1 MLYIMKLDTPL
12 VVVTGIGIAVLAA
25 VTYALTGSKSGSSS
39 LRSASEFPITNQPTN
54 SYSSQSYINPVSP
67 SQTPPRDTPYPKN
80 LATSLVTNVG
90 GKRSKRR
97 HSRKRRVH
105 TKRRK

>member
-1 MLYIMKLDTPL
+1 MKLDTPL
-12 VVVTGIGIAVLAA
+12 VVVTGIGIAVLAV
-25 VTYALTGSKSGSSS
+25 VTYALTGSKDESSS

-90 GKRSKRR
+90 GRRRSKRK
-97 HSRKRRVH
+97 HSRTRRVH